1 MIVTLTPNPSVDR
14 TVLIDDIV
22 LGSVNRGRRSW
33 TEPSGKGV
41 NVALALHAH
50 EVPVRAVVTAGGC
63 AGAQLQQMLGAAGL
77 DTVVVPIG
85 AEIRSNISL
94 TQPNGSVTKINEP
107 GPRLSD
113 DEADRLLRAVTETIC
128 GAEWLVCG
136 GSLPAGLPAG
146 WYGELV
152 ELGHRSGVR
161 VAVDTSGQALAESLS
176 AEPDLV
182 KPNVHELAEL
192 TGRVPRTLGEV
203 VESAQEVC
211 RRGARTVLASL
222 GADGAILVDGTGAV
236 WGRAPVHRVISTVGA
251 GDAMLAGFLSCPHDR
266 SDALAT
272 ALQWGAA
279 AVQNEGTLFSANA
292 INTGVTISTTIDPS
306 RQLTRSV
313 Q

>member
-50 EVPVRAVVTAGGC
+50 EVPVLAVVTAGGC

-94 TQPNGSVTKINEP
+94 TQPNGSVAKINEP

-113 DEADRLLRAVTETIC
+113 DEADQLLRAVTETLW

-136 GSLPAGLPAG
+136 GSLPTGLPAG
-146 WYGELV
+146 WYGDLDP
-152 ELGHRSGVR
+152 RPR
-161 VAVDTSGQALAESLS
+161 RGQLLQRHPPQTPA
-176 AEPDLV
+176 
-182 KPNVHELAEL
+182 H
-192 TGRVPRTLGEV
+192 TGRAARLAAGGRRLRPRQRRDLPPHPRGGV
-203 VESAQEVC
+203 GAPP
-211 RRGARTVLASL
+211 RRGRRRDHLRRRRHGPATARTAVGSWVL
-222 GADGAILVDGTGAV
+222 G
-236 WGRAPVHRVISTVGA
+236 VGE
-251 GDAMLAGFLSCPHDR
+251 GSVR
-266 SDALAT
+266 S
-272 ALQWGAA
+272 
-279 AVQNEGTLFSANA
+279 
-292 INTGVTISTTIDPS
+292 
-306 RQLTRSV
+306 
-313 Q
+313 

>member
-1 MIVTLTPNPSVDR
+1 
-14 TVLIDDIV
+14 
-22 LGSVNRGRRSW
+22 
-33 TEPSGKGV
+33 
-41 NVALALHAH
+41 
-50 EVPVRAVVTAGGC
+50 
-63 AGAQLQQMLGAAGL
+63 MLGAAGL
-77 DTVVVPIG
+77 NTVVVPIG

-113 DEADRLLRAVTETIC
+113 DEADQLLRAVTETIC
-128 GAEWLVCG
+128 GAQWLVCG
-136 GSLPAGLPAG
+136 GSLPAGLSAG

-152 ELGHRSGVR
+152 ELAHRSGAR
-161 VAVDTSGQALAESLS
+161 VAVDTSGQALAETLS

-182 KPNVHELAEL
+182 KPNVHELADL

-222 GADGAILVDGTGAV
+222 GADGAILVDAAGAV

-292 INTGVTISTTIDPS
+292 INTAVTISTAIDPN
-306 RQLTRSV
+306 RALTRSV
-313 Q
+313 E